1 MEVLKYISPGG
12 AHYAVWA
19 MDEAWMC
26 TLTAVI
32 VRGTERFSS
41 EADVASWE
49 CEQQKAFL
57 YPVGKKFLVW
67 LTALKAGG
75 NVDFG
80 SVQLVC
86 KWKLLHRST

>member
-32 VRGTERFSS
+32 
-41 EADVASWE
+41 
-49 CEQQKAFL
+49 
-57 YPVGKKFLVW
+57 
-67 LTALKAGG
+67 AG
-75 NVDFG
+75 D
-80 SVQLVC
+80 QD
-86 KWKLLHRST
+86 KYIKY